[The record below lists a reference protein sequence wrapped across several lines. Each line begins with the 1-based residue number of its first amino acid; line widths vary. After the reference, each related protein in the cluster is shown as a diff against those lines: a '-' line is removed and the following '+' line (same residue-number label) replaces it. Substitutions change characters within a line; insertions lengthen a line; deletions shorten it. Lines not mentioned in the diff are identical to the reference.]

1 MFGEMES
8 IVTCA
13 TTSKICS
20 LISLMVTFGAAR
32 PSHTFSTFTSTGVAS
47 SRRGPISRGAF
58 KARTANSLRST
69 TKRSLQLYRPVHHLG
84 PSRSS
89 TTTSLIFHLFFSYC
103 WGWTFVACQSRDL
116 FMSLEWMNAAKD
128 NASFSVIFIMN
139 GGIWSKFTGPKN
151 HWILQWKDLT
161 RFSRR
166 GVLILKHSQFSG
178 VRILVIFV
186 CQVGY
191 ITQIAGNPWK
201 FCDV

>member
-1 MFGEMES
+1 MVYLPTFTPKTTPNVGKQTVYFRNNTKNLDLLDQDDLLGGSLNEDLCWDSYLPNVWGMES

-13 TTSKICS
+13 TTSKIYS
-20 LISLMVTFGAAR
+20 LISLMATFGAAR

-128 NASFSVIFIMN
+128 NASVSVIFIYEWWNM
-139 GGIWSKFTGPKN
+139 I
-151 HWILQWKDLT
+151 
-161 RFSRR
+161 
-166 GVLILKHSQFSG
+166 
-178 VRILVIFV
+178 
-186 CQVGY
+186 QVY
-191 ITQIAGNPWK
+191 RP
-201 FCDV
+201 